1 MFLRISI
8 YQPVLTSK
16 VQTLSRSA
24 VTGSRQKLVTPNTT
38 FERLVSSWTHT
49 RIQENFAMD
58 EQDARSQGDFIEP
71 DPPNSDS
78 AVIVLNHP
86 ENSSEASRDH
96 QEVKSYLHMENST
109 SLDEG
114 YLSQRKRIL
123 LSSHKQILAKVI
135 QQRLVS
141 KNLCQMLN
149 QSTPTTIPD
158 GEQSLNDTDTSP
170 LIVSVRPISQTVSGS
185 MKLSYTIK
193 DGELPTALQEAR
205 QRVECVEQTTISE
218 VLQHDPS
225 LPAEAALQ
233 EAKQRVE
240 CVEQTTISE
249 VLQHDPCLP
258 AEAALQEAKQRVECV
273 EQTTISEVLQHDP
286 CLPAEAALQEAKQR
300 VECVEQTL
308 IPEVLQHD
316 PSLPAEAALQE
327 AKQRVECV
335 EQTTIS
341 EVLQHDPSLPAEAA
355 LQEARQR
362 VECVEQT
369 TISEVLQLDPSL
381 PAEDALQEAGAECL
395 ELMKIPESFQ
405 DDPNFP
411 SGTFEEIHDN
421 STSSQENLGWVRSL
435 GSEQAIM
442 FLYSSP
448 NVSSIIQNTYDDE
461 IIVDQYLQ
469 PVKKRKVSK

>member
-1 MFLRISI
+1 
-8 YQPVLTSK
+8 
-16 VQTLSRSA
+16 
-24 VTGSRQKLVTPNTT
+24 
-38 FERLVSSWTHT
+38 
-49 RIQENFAMD
+49 MD
-58 EQDARSQGDFIEP
+58 EQGARSQSDFTEQ

-86 ENSSEASRDH
+86 ENGSEVSRDH

-158 GEQSLNDTDTSP
+158 GEQPLNDTDTSP

-205 QRVECVEQTTISE
+205 QRVECVEQTTIPQ

-225 LPAEAALQ
+225 VPAE
-233 EAKQRVE
+233 
-240 CVEQTTISE
+240 
-249 VLQHDPCLP
+249 D
-258 AEAALQEAKQRVECV
+258 
-273 EQTTISEVLQHDP
+273 
-286 CLPAEAALQEAKQR
+286 
-300 VECVEQTL
+300 
-308 IPEVLQHD
+308 
-316 PSLPAEAALQE
+316 
-327 AKQRVECV
+327 
-335 EQTTIS
+335 
-341 EVLQHDPSLPAEAA
+341 A

-369 TISEVLQLDPSL
+369 LPEVLQHDPSV
-381 PAEDALQEAGAECL
+381 PAEAALHEARQRVEFVEQITIPEVLQHDPSVPAEAVLQGAECL
-395 ELMKIPESFQ
+395 DLMKIPESFQ

-421 STSSQENLGWVRSL
+421 SSSSQENLEWVRSL